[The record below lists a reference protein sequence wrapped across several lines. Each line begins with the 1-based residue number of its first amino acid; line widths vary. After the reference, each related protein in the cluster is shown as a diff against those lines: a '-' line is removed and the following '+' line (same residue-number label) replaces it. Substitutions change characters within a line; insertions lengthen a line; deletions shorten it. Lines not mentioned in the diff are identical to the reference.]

1 MGKKQKIKRLQAEY
15 AEKYRAHK
23 TRSAIMLAVGLF
35 ATSLTVDRSLGELM
49 WHGAETNVSILS
61 EHEEYYTD
69 DIMFVLPGLG
79 VQSGEGIASVLKS
92 SFESS
97 STIAYA
103 QYSDDGVDLG
113 VLTADIEQQ
122 LSERNAKTVSFYAHS
137 MGGSILMQILPEIAK
152 KYPINNIILDC
163 SPFTIYD
170 AKNSFAPVSASVIP
184 AYGGGLLTKFG
195 FEIVNNTITHKNN
208 SLSIA
213 EQLKDAYRV
222 TVTGSSPRLWT
233 NQFGLLGKTNPYN
246 FRISETKKANIYYIM
261 PDNPDNDETVY
272 TNYAFKAWDDYY
284 GGRVRLITVFG
295 GGHANETDRPSEY
308 KQALAP
314 YFEMPLV
321 ESHIYQIHHPKK

>member
-1 MGKKQKIKRLQAEY
+1 MSKKKKIQRFKKEY
-15 AEKYRAHK
+15 RERYGTQRKI
-23 TRSAIMLAVGLF
+23 SAGLLLIGAV
-35 ATSLTVDRSLGELM
+35 ASSMAVDRSLGGML
-49 WHGAETNVSILS
+49 WNGTETKVSMLS
-61 EHEEYYTD
+61 EHESYYTD
-69 DIMFVLPGLG
+69 DVLFVLPGLG
-79 VQSGEGIASVLKS
+79 VPSGEGIASVLKS
-92 SFESS
+92 SFENTS
-97 STIAYA
+97 AMAFA
-103 QYSDDGVDLG
+103 QYGDDGVDLE
-113 VLTADIEQQ
+113 VLETEIEQE
-122 LSERNAKTVSFYAHS
+122 LIERHAKSVSFYAHS
-137 MGGSILMQILPEIAK
+137 MGGSILMHILPRITK
-152 KYPINNIILDC
+152 KFPVKNIIFDC

-170 AKNSFAPVSASVIP
+170 AKNSFAPLTASFIP
-184 AYGGGLLTKFG
+184 AYGGGLLSKLG

-246 FRISETKKANIYYIM
+246 FRISETEKANIYYIM

-284 GGRVRLITVFG
+284 GGRVRPITVFG